1 MTFNPEQ
8 FVETLRLFVEQN
20 SQDIFYFIENN
31 RRPMELGSENQL
43 FGRLMRELVLQFPLC
58 HCENG
63 PIAGHTEPDKAHYE
77 LAIAIL
83 EVFWCSCLH
92 QMIHLILQEGI
103 VNRKNKE
110 DCKQARIYEVNLSL
124 LLKSSSKYCSLSLL
138 LSRNTSSGYC
148 DSQNTI
154 ILVFF
159 FKLYSMAK
167 IFRMMFSKICYTN
180 EGVATS
186 MYSSR
191 RSTVKDL

>member
-20 SQDIFYFIENN
+20 CQDIFHFIENN

-43 FGRLMRELVLQFPLC
+43 FGRLMGELVLQFPLC

-92 QMIHLILQEGI
+92 QM
-103 VNRKNKE
+103 KE
-110 DCKQARIYEVNLSL
+110 DRIAYPAGTTDAIRSMIM
-124 LLKSSSKYCSLSLL
+124 
-138 LSRNTSSGYC
+138 NTS
-148 DSQNTI
+148 DI
-154 ILVFF
+154 ARR
-159 FKLYSMAK
+159 YSK
-167 IFRMMFSKICYTN
+167 QEEQRRLQTSTN
-180 EGVATS
+180 
-186 MYSSR
+186 
-191 RSTVKDL
+191 L

>member
-20 SQDIFYFIENN
+20 CQDIFHFIENN

-43 FGRLMRELVLQFPLC
+43 FCRLMRELVLQFPLC

-92 QMIHLILQEGI
+92 QM
-103 VNRKNKE
+103 KE
-110 DCKQARIYEVNLSL
+110 DRIAYPAGTTDAIRSMIM
-124 LLKSSSKYCSLSLL
+124 
-138 LSRNTSSGYC
+138 NTS
-148 DSQNTI
+148 DI
-154 ILVFF
+154 ARR
-159 FKLYSMAK
+159 YSK
-167 IFRMMFSKICYTN
+167 QEEQRRLQTSTN
-180 EGVATS
+180 
-186 MYSSR
+186 
-191 RSTVKDL
+191 L